1 MALQRGST
9 GDDVKA
15 LQQQLNA
22 AGYNLDVDGSYGPK
36 TQAAVKDYQT
46 KNGLQVDGIVGSQ
59 TSVSLAGLTPKSS
72 GGSSGGSSGA
82 KSSGYVPLDTS
93 GRDYA
98 TEYGMSDADKQRI
111 ADLGAA
117 YKASSDPAT
126 KEALH
131 SAAEAIRNS
140 YGYSGGADG
149 SMGTPIETPA
159 SLAQK
164 QAQQQLNALIQEYKN
179 LYSQQNNAY
188 AEALAEQQRAKQAA
202 VDKAVGSLNTQKQ
215 TTNTAY
221 ADMFRQLYLDKMKN
235 QKNIDQRLAAA
246 GQTGGQAESTLL
258 GLQTGY
264 EDALREGG
272 VSKQAALSQL
282 DQAITDAQLTGDIS
296 AAEDAAAM
304 AQKQA
309 DNYAGVL
316 QDLINRADNIAQQ
329 EAAQNAT
336 NRNYAYQ
343 TAMAMLQNGN
353 MASDELLDAAGISKS
368 DAATIV
374 ASAVAQKVAKSS
386 GSGGSSKVTK
396 EQAQIAYNAIAGGQ
410 DTAENRAILERWYG
424 VPYETFVATYGD
436 PAPTV
441 ENSLINTGNNVPG
454 GADQYM
460 GYGGAAD
467 PTSLSFSQDEGIFTW
482 NGRNYNNLVDLANA
496 IDAANL
502 SDAQKQIL
510 QRKFKT
516 YGFEISF

>member
-46 KNGLQVDGIVGSQ
+46 KQGLQVDGIVGSQ
-59 TSVSLAGLTPKSS
+59 TSASLAGLTPKSS

-111 ADLGAA
+111 ADLGTA
-117 YKASSDPAT
+117 YKNATDPAT

-164 QAQQQLNALIQEYKN
+164 QAQAELNALISEYKN

-215 TTNTAY
+215 TTDTAY

-272 VSKQAALSQL
+272 VSKQTALNQL

-309 DNYAGVL
+309 DNYASVL

-329 EAAQNAT
+329 EASQNAT

-353 MASDELLDAAGISKS
+353 MASDELLDAAGISKA

-374 ASAVAQKVAKSS
+374 ASAAAQKAAKTSQE
-386 GSGGSSKVTK
+386 KAKTYT
-396 EQAQIAYNAIAGGQ
+396 ENQANVAYNAIVNGQ
-410 DTAENRAILERWYG
+410 DTAENRAILEGYYG
-424 VPYETFVATYGD
+424 MPWSDIAAAYGLSSKPGTVGAFNGSNVQVDMDEYDERAGNFQQVRDYAQRIYETQGKQKALEFIKDAYYGD
-436 PAPTV
+436 V
-441 ENSLINTGNNVPG
+441 QILNFG
-454 GADQYM
+454 DY
-460 GYGGAAD
+460 
-467 PTSLSFSQDEGIFTW
+467 TSLYNAF
-482 NGRNYNNLVDLANA
+482 RN
-496 IDAANL
+496 
-502 SDAQKQIL
+502 K
-510 QRKFKT
+510 
-516 YGFEISF
+516 